1 VNSDAFRSSLRGG
14 QIGLLASTRSQSYAL
29 GRAAVTQLRVPK
41 MRSFLRL
48 DSLSPSLGRS
58 FRKANDDQ
66 RRRATLEACIFAIS
80 QTGLE
85 SEHIDSAID
94 YLLHGGS
101 YPLAVRRKL
110 EALTTQLDEEY
121 FKLSEAAD
129 RVTREAA
136 VLFRRARA
144 AAALAVSLSPS
155 AEQLHE
161 AIYEAINAC
170 SDMDEA
176 KLITEKA
183 LR

>member
-1 VNSDAFRSSLRGG
+1 
-14 QIGLLASTRSQSYAL
+14 
-29 GRAAVTQLRVPK
+29 

-94 YLLHGGS
+94 YLRHGGS

-121 FKLSEAAD
+121 FKLSEALPEGKSGGSIGVLTVSV
-129 RVTREAA
+129 RGTVTRG
-136 VLFRRARA
+136 
-144 AAALAVSLSPS
+144 
-155 AEQLHE
+155 
-161 AIYEAINAC
+161 
-170 SDMDEA
+170 D
-176 KLITEKA
+176 
-183 LR
+183 LRSHQCMQ